1 MTDLPEQRR
10 ILLTGSLLA
19 ALGVALGAFGAHG
32 LRDML
37 DPAALGWWQTAV
49 QWHMWHAIG
58 LVALAA
64 APWPRLGRAAA
75 LLAIGTLGFSGS
87 LYLMALTGAR
97 WLGMVT
103 PLGGVLMIAGWAM
116 VAWSAW
122 RGQPRS

>member
-1 MTDLPEQRR
+1 MTDFPEQRR

-49 QWHMWHAIG
+49 QWHMWHAMG

-64 APWPRLGRAAA
+64 APWPRLDRAAA
-75 LLAIGTLGFSGS
+75 LLAVGTLVFSGS

>member
-1 MTDLPEQRR
+1 MTDFPEQRR

-19 ALGVALGAFGAHG
+19 ALGVAFGAFGAHG

-37 DPAALGWWQTAV
+37 DSAALGWWQTAV

-75 LLAIGTLGFSGS
+75 LLAIGTLVFSGS

-103 PLGGVLMIAGWAM
+103 PLGGMLMIAGWAT

-122 RGQPRS
+122 RGPRA